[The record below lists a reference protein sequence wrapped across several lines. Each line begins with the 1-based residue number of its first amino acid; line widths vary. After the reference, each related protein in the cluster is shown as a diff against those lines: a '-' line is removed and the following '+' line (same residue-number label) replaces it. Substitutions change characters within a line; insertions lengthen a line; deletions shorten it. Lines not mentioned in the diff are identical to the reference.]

1 MACGHQHHSIFADVG
16 KYWKFLW
23 KESIKIIDVKI
34 VLECKPIDWM
44 TAASMAAENIIPQWN
59 ITTIL
64 FVFMFVRLFIEAN
77 VTTIQLIYFLLIRCD
92 IVVN

>member
-1 MACGHQHHSIFADVG
+1 
-16 KYWKFLW
+16 
-23 KESIKIIDVKI
+23 
-34 VLECKPIDWM
+34 M
-44 TAASMAAENIIPQWN
+44 TAASTAAENIIPQWK